1 MNDHAIIALEGMFQQ
16 CVYYDYPSAGEVT
29 PGGHIA
35 VLQSPP
41 ASTIGDQSLALDTG
55 RDYRLRD
62 QVGYAYTGD
71 DNYMSKV
78 HEVSFVFYDL
88 M

>member
-1 MNDHAIIALEGMFQQ
+1 MCN
-16 CVYYDYPSAGEVT
+16 YDYPSAGEVT

-41 ASTIGDQSLALDTG
+41 ASTTGDQSSALDTG

-62 QVGYAYTGD
+62 QVGYAYSGD

-78 HEVSFVFYDL
+78 HEVGFCF
-88 M
+88 MTWCKFKG

>member
-1 MNDHAIIALEGMFQQ
+1 MCN
-16 CVYYDYPSAGEVT
+16 YDYPSAGEVT
-29 PGGHIA
+29 HGGPIT

-41 ASTIGDQSLALDTG
+41 ASTIGDRSSALDTG
-55 RDYRLRD
+55 RDYQLRS

-88 M
+88 I